1 VGCVYKRGKIWW
13 VAYYQHGKQ
22 VQESARTTS
31 QTEAKRLLKEREG
44 KVATGQPILHR
55 ADRVTY
61 REIAHD
67 LQEHY
72 ETTGARNLEETGYRL
87 AHLGRYFKHMRVTQ
101 IGSAEITA
109 YARHR
114 QREGAA
120 NATINRELET
130 LSRMLRLAFEHN
142 KLARVPVIHK
152 LQPSPPRQG
161 FFEPEPFEAVKRYLS
176 PDLQLACTIMYTYG
190 WRVRSEVLMLQ
201 KRHVDLEA
209 GTLRLDPGGTKN
221 DDPRVVYLTPEL
233 KGLLAAQLARV
244 SVLERETGQ
253 VIPHLF
259 PHLTGPWRGE
269 RIQDFKKRWKAAC
282 VKAGCPGMLRH
293 DFRRTAVRNLVNSGV
308 PEHTAMKIAGHR
320 SRTVF
325 DRYAIVSAADLQEA
339 TRKLLVNGSTPS
351 QL

>member
-1 VGCVYKRGKIWW
+1 MGCVYKRGRVWW
-13 VAYYQHGKQ
+13 LAYYQHGKQ

-31 QTEAKRLLKEREG
+31 QSEAKRLLREREG

-55 ADRVTY
+55 ADRIGY
-61 REIAHD
+61 EELAHD
-67 LQEHY
+67 LCEHY
-72 ETTGARNLEETGYRL
+72 ATTGVRNLEETGYRL
-87 AHLGRYFKHMRVTQ
+87 KHLGHYFKNMRAAQ

-130 LSRMLRLAFEHN
+130 LGRMLRLAFEHN

-161 FFEPEPFEAVKRYLS
+161 FFEPEQFEAVKRHLS
-176 PDLQLACTIMYTYG
+176 PDLQLAITIDYTYG
-190 WRVRSEVLMLQ
+190 WRAQSEVLTLQ

-209 GTLRLDPGGTKN
+209 GTLRLDPGSTKN
-221 DDPRVVYLTPEL
+221 DDARVVYLTPEL
-233 KGLLAAQLARV
+233 KGLLAAQLERV
-244 SVLERETGQ
+244 SRLEREMGQ

-259 PHLTGPWRGE
+259 PHLTGPWRGK

-282 VKAGCPGMLRH
+282 VQAGCPGMLRH

-308 PEHTAMKIAGHR
+308 PERIAMKVTGHR
-320 SRTVF
+320 SRMVF
-325 DRYAIVSAADLQEA
+325 DRYHIISPADLQEA
-339 TRKLLVNGSTPS
+339 TRKLVVNGPA
-351 QL
+351 QPPQ